1 MQNNLC
7 IKRKKPIPNQREK
20 YFIVGHCITFSNFF
34 LIMSYE
40 PQTWGPMVDGK
51 LHIIYVV
58 YIDFIQSSSYD
69 CWIEINLDLKWN
81 LNSKMLCTF

>member
-1 MQNNLC
+1 
-7 IKRKKPIPNQREK
+7 
-20 YFIVGHCITFSNFF
+20 
-34 LIMSYE
+34 
-40 PQTWGPMVDGK
+40 MVNER

-69 CWIEINLDLKWN
+69 YWIEINLDLRWN